1 MFHCQLLEKLT
12 PRFYRLLL
20 IEYVADARKG
30 ARDNLLA
37 EKEKRKLIIPV
48 GDVFFRSCVR
58 LTVFAVLLFPVSTI
72 QGHFNS

>member
-1 MFHCQLLEKLT
+1 
-12 PRFYRLLL
+12 LL

-30 ARDNLLA
+30 GLDNLLA

-48 GDVFFRSCVR
+48 GDGSFGFCAH
-58 LTVFAVLLFPVSTI
+58 LTVVFAVLLFPVSTI